1 MFRCFTIVNTVFFLA
16 RAVQLFFI
24 PGLFLITTHPVIAYF
39 LNIHH
44 FEFLGP
50 QRLYF
55 LRGRNVCFLPVWL
68 CCLTPKV
75 ASFAKTTAV
84 TMRVNGHLRLT
95 QPPLVSGIL

>member
-1 MFRCFTIVNTVFFLA
+1 MRIARKEVLLFKENYAIAHIVQYSPIYWLNGIIFSVIITFFSILVMFRCFTIVNTVFFPA
-16 RAVQLFFI
+16 HAVQLFFI

-55 LRGRNVCFLPVWL
+55 LRG
-68 CCLTPKV
+68 
-75 ASFAKTTAV
+75 
-84 TMRVNGHLRLT
+84 
-95 QPPLVSGIL
+95 